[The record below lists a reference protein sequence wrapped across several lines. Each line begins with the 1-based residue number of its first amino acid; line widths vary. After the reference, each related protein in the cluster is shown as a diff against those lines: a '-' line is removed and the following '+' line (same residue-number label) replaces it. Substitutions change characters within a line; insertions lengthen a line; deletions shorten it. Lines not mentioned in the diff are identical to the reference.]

1 MAYKRYIWVD
11 EESQLD
17 AYHLNNIEDGLEGI
31 IDGDLTVDKANK
43 DGDGNI
49 ITGSYGSNIN
59 FEFDNSTGMVTLK
72 LLAKDGSILQTS
84 SIDLPTEYLIKE
96 IYLDD
101 VDKNLVFVLS
111 NDTEIKCDISAIY
124 DKIDTKVDKVEDSS
138 TFNRAYGVDTNG
150 KQKMFNISKAPND
163 SALGQYTSAGN
174 LVTNDP
180 TAVLHAANKRY
191 VDNTSNNLKS
201 TIPTDIN
208 VDSNHKLILE
218 HDGVEIPNQNK
229 KATLPPFNIEN
240 SMVKL
245 YDANNKI
252 QGFRVG
258 SPTEHRFSYLNQS
271 VIGMDWEPVHCTFY
285 LSNSIVN
292 PSVYVRV
299 WTTDNNS
306 QSGRIKIPYKD
317 GTMALIED
325 LANYTP
331 ISETNN
337 IKALIPPQANKD
349 NQLADKNF
357 VNSSINSSAA
367 YFIGSFA
374 TYADLLKWQNDNPT
388 KATNNDYAY
397 VEQDETHNN
406 EGWRYI
412 YVKTDEETVGTWKP
426 QFKVND
432 TPFTAAQLAAINS
445 NITSDKVTTFDN
457 HVANKENPH
466 GVTKEQVGLGN
477 VDNTSDLDK
486 PISTATSTA
495 LENLTKVI
503 PTDINAK
510 SQFFYADLILE
521 HDGKEITGQKKLAK
535 IPAWKLLDNA
545 DYPIPLKKFMKAQFI
560 EIINLGIN
568 GNIFFPLTSDENVVF
583 LKRKKDTN
591 DWYSFDVDTTVKSDK
606 TQILLTDANTKT
618 INGESIYGTGNIETN
633 PVFDFTS
640 LDFTNV
646 LNNLSD
652 KGYARVTIE
661 DETLKNN
668 LKTIFDRLQ
677 NNKTSFIEFPK
688 LKTGARS
695 DEEIQKT
702 RMFALIQNSIYLG
715 TEIYG
720 LYGLMY
726 FYGKN
731 GNQDVLTEIRINTNL
746 DTYNSIEFIDVK
758 RNLVEKSSN
767 KKIVYTN
774 NDNGTPST
782 LSYSVSPNNSAIA
795 QFNVAGQ
802 LYSNAPTADI
812 HVANK
817 QYVDGRF
824 DYVLLTQSAFI
835 YNYPLEESDRLLLI
849 DFYNKHYQ
857 KDKIPLFVVDRNGF
871 TTTLRIAGTN
881 IIHIFIWSDSQA
893 PIVFF
898 IDLTQTNIKFN
909 RIIGGHLHSILG
921 QSSWSGDV
929 NARIGVNSDNKL
941 IITDEAGN
949 QTPGQ
954 LPSVLIPP
962 FTYKLDESGAKV
974 FTLDGEIHTNSFYY
988 QFDNNLG
995 VAEIISELQIWGKS
1009 GAKLNN
1015 LAVSHEIDFASDS
1028 DVKNIVANI
1037 AYDDNEKYFTFTFDN
1052 NTINL
1057 PTGKSGTVALTSDL
1071 DNKLDVITYDETK
1084 IMYDDNNVAPLPAD
1098 LKALIKPYFDNNK
1111 PFVLILYNDTTITTY
1126 YLKGMRIATDNELT
1140 FISFNGDADS
1150 SYTILYF
1157 DMTSNDINMRFIN
1170 IAEHEDTVQYQP
1182 DVAKAVY
1189 VNNENKQQSMVP
1201 YSLLPGDSNL
1211 AQFDTNG
1218 HLYTNDPNIDSH
1230 CANKKY
1236 VDSAIENNLPY
1247 GTNADI
1253 DNMF

>member
-331 ISETNN
+331 ITETND

-412 YVKTDEETVGTWKP
+412 YVKTEDETVGTWKP

-457 HVANKENPH
+457 HVVNKENPH

-495 LENLTKVI
+495 LENLTKVM
-503 PTDINAK
+503 PTDINVDSNHK
-510 SQFFYADLILE
+510 LILE
-521 HDGKEITGQKKLAK
+521 HDGTEITGQKKQVL
-535 IPAWKLLDNA
+535 IPPFSYSSNTFSLGSGFKLSAFMLEAGYRLITQSAFHIGDGNYDQNLVFNKNRIQYYDNA
-545 DYPIPLKKFMKAQFI
+545 DTNKTW
-560 EIINLGIN
+560 GI
-568 GNIFFPLTSDENVVF
+568 GVDD
-583 LKRKKDTN
+583 KD
-591 DWYSFDVDTTVKSDK
+591 YSFHIVHNAKRDVGGNSYIESSNWNQDIVFPRKSGTVALTEDVDDVIK
-606 TQILLTDANTKT
+606 I
-618 INGESIYGTGNIETN
+618 
-633 PVFDFTS
+633 FDFTS

-646 LNNLSD
+646 LNTLED
-652 KGYARVTIE
+652 KGYVNISIANE
-661 DETLKNN
+661 AMEND

-677 NNKTSFIEFPK
+677 NNKTSFIELPQ
-688 LKTGARS
+688 LQSGAGS
-695 DEEIQKT
+695 AESIQQT

-715 TEIYG
+715 TGVYG

-726 FYGKN
+726 FYRSFDMLIK
-731 GNQDVLTEIRINTNL
+731 IRISTNFNGYYAITL
-746 DTYNSIEFIDVK
+746 TNIEKNF
-758 RNLVEKSSN
+758 VEKSSD
-767 KKIVYTN
+767 KKVVYTN
-774 NDNGTPST
+774 DNTGTPST
-782 LSYSVSPNNSAIA
+782 LNYSVSPNNSAIA
-795 QFNVAGQ
+795 QFNSSGQ

-817 QYVDGRF
+817 KYVD
-824 DYVLLTQSAFI
+824 
-835 YNYPLEESDRLLLI
+835 
-849 DFYNKHYQ
+849 
-857 KDKIPLFVVDRNGF
+857 
-871 TTTLRIAGTN
+871 
-881 IIHIFIWSDSQA
+881 
-893 PIVFF
+893 
-898 IDLTQTNIKFN
+898 DLTN
-909 RIIGGHLHSILG
+909 
-921 QSSWSGDV
+921 
-929 NARIGVNSDNKL
+929 
-941 IITDEAGN
+941 
-949 QTPGQ
+949 
-954 LPSVLIPP
+954 
-962 FTYKLDESGAKV
+962 
-974 FTLDGEIHTNSFYY
+974 
-988 QFDNNLG
+988 
-995 VAEIISELQIWGKS
+995 
-1009 GAKLNN
+1009 
-1015 LAVSHEIDFASDS
+1015 
-1028 DVKNIVANI
+1028 
-1037 AYDDNEKYFTFTFDN
+1037 
-1052 NTINL
+1052 
-1057 PTGKSGTVALTSDL
+1057 
-1071 DNKLDVITYDETK
+1071 NKLDVIRYDDTK
-1084 IMYDDNNVAPLPAD
+1084 IMYDDNDQAPLPAD

-1126 YLKGMRIATDNELT
+1126 YLKGMRIATDNEIT
-1140 FISFNGDADS
+1140 FISFDGDVDNA
-1150 SYTILYF
+1150 YTILYF
-1157 DMTSNDINMRFIN
+1157 EMTSNATISVRFIN
-1170 IAEHEDTVQYQP
+1170 IAEHEDTVQYEP
-1182 DVAKAVY
+1182 NVAKAVY
-1189 VNNENKQQSMVP
+1189 ANNENKQQSMVP
-1201 YSLLPGDSNL
+1201 YSLLPGDSNI

-1218 HLYTNDPNIDSH
+1218 HLYTNDPSIDSH

>member
-101 VDKNLVFVLS
+101 IDKNLVFVLS

-150 KQKMFNISKAPND
+150 KQKMFNISKVPND

-191 VDNTSNNLKS
+191 VDGRIDYIVFNDTIFSIISTLTQTEYNDLYAFYTKHYNKDKLPLFAIDKNGSIASVSLETRQWVNFTLFSNKLMPIILSIQVDTDIHHSRQFSYGPGYLHNILGQDSWKNDVKARIGVNSDNQLIITDEAGNQTPGQEPSVLIPPFSYKLDESGAKVFTLDGEIHTNSFYYQFDNNLGVAEIISELKIWGKS
-201 TIPTDIN
+201 GAKLNYLAVANEINFSSDVDFTDI
-208 VDSNHKLILE
+208 V
-218 HDGVEIPNQNK
+218 
-229 KATLPPFNIEN
+229 ANIT
-240 SMVKL
+240 
-245 YDANNKI
+245 YDYYEKY
-252 QGFRVG
+252 F
-258 SPTEHRFSYLNQS
+258 
-271 VIGMDWEPVHCTFY
+271 TF
-285 LSNSIVN
+285 
-292 PSVYVRV
+292 
-299 WTTDNNS
+299 TFDNNTINLP
-306 QSGRIKIPYKD
+306 SGKS
-317 GTMALIED
+317 GTIALIED

-331 ISETNN
+331 ISETND
-337 IKALIPPQANKD
+337 IKALIPPQANKN

-412 YVKTDEETVGTWKP
+412 YVKTEEETVGTWKP

-457 HVANKENPH
+457 HIVNKENPH

-486 PISTATSTA
+486 PISTATSIA

-618 INGESIYGTGNIETN
+618 INGESIYGTGDIEIN
-633 PVFDFTS
+633 SVFDFTS

-652 KGYARVTIE
+652 EGYARVTIE

-688 LKTGARS
+688 LKTGAGT
-695 DEEIQKT
+695 DETIQKT
-702 RMFALIQNSIYLG
+702 RMFALIQNSVYLG
-715 TEIYG
+715 TGIYG

-746 DTYNSIEFIDVK
+746 STYNSIEFIDVK

-767 KKIVYTN
+767 KKVVYTN
-774 NDNGTPST
+774 DNDGTPST
-782 LSYSVSPNNSAIA
+782 LNYSVTPNNSAIA
-795 QFNVAGQ
+795 QFNSTGQ
-802 LYSNAPTADI
+802 LYSNAPTSDM

-817 QYVDGRF
+817 KYVD
-824 DYVLLTQSAFI
+824 D
-835 YNYPLEESDRLLLI
+835 
-849 DFYNKHYQ
+849 
-857 KDKIPLFVVDRNGF
+857 
-871 TTTLRIAGTN
+871 IAT
-881 IIHIFIWSDSQA
+881 
-893 PIVFF
+893 
-898 IDLTQTNIKFN
+898 
-909 RIIGGHLHSILG
+909 
-921 QSSWSGDV
+921 
-929 NARIGVNSDNKL
+929 
-941 IITDEAGN
+941 
-949 QTPGQ
+949 
-954 LPSVLIPP
+954 
-962 FTYKLDESGAKV
+962 
-974 FTLDGEIHTNSFYY
+974 
-988 QFDNNLG
+988 
-995 VAEIISELQIWGKS
+995 
-1009 GAKLNN
+1009 
-1015 LAVSHEIDFASDS
+1015 
-1028 DVKNIVANI
+1028 
-1037 AYDDNEKYFTFTFDN
+1037 
-1052 NTINL
+1052 
-1057 PTGKSGTVALTSDL
+1057 
-1071 DNKLDVITYDETK
+1071 NKLDVITYDDTK
-1084 IMYDDNNVAPLPAD
+1084 IMYDDNDQAPLPAD

-1126 YLKGMRIATDNELT
+1126 YLKGMRIATDNEIT
-1140 FISFNGDADS
+1140 FISFDGDVDS
-1150 SYTILYF
+1150 AYTILYF
-1157 DMTSNDINMRFIN
+1157 DMTSNDISVRFIN
-1170 IAEHEDTVQYQP
+1170 IAEHEDTVQYNP

-1189 VNNENKQQSMVP
+1189 VNNENKQQSMVA
-1201 YSLLPGDSNL
+1201 YSLLPGDSNI

>member
-43 DGDGNI
+43 DGDGNV

-59 FEFDNSTGMVTLK
+59 FEFDNSTGIVTLK
-72 LLAKDGSILQTS
+72 LLAKDGTILQTS

-124 DKIDTKVDKVEDSS
+124 NKIDTKVDKVEDSS

-191 VDNTSNNLKS
+191 VDGRMDYVVLSKTQFILNSALDEDDRQLLLNFLNKHYGKTNIPLFAIDKNGVIATIAFEDKTRMELYVWSSKQYPIVFTLLPSVSKIKFLSYRPGYLHDILGQNVWINDIIARIGVNSDNKLIITDKNGKQTPGQSPSVLIPPFTYKLDESGAKVFTLDGEIHTNSFYYQFDNNLGVAEIISELQIWGKS
-201 TIPTDIN
+201 GA
-208 VDSNHKLILE
+208 KLNNLA
-218 HDGVEIPNQNK
+218 VLNEIRFASDMDVK
-229 KATLPPFNIEN
+229 NIVAN
-240 SMVKL
+240 IA
-245 YDANNKI
+245 YDDYEKY
-252 QGFRVG
+252 F
-258 SPTEHRFSYLNQS
+258 
-271 VIGMDWEPVHCTFY
+271 TF
-285 LSNSIVN
+285 
-292 PSVYVRV
+292 
-299 WTTDNNS
+299 TFDNNTINLPAGK
-306 QSGRIKIPYKD
+306 SG
-317 GTMALIED
+317 TVALIED

-331 ISETNN
+331 ITETNN
-337 IKALIPPQANKD
+337 IKALIPAQASKD

-486 PISTATSTA
+486 PISNATSAA
-495 LENLTKVI
+495 LENLNKVM

-510 SQFFYADLILE
+510 SHFLYADLILE
-521 HDGKEITGQKKLAK
+521 HDGQEIAGQKKLAK
-535 IPAWKLLDNA
+535 IPVWSLINGKYN
-545 DYPIPLKKFMKAQFI
+545 IPVGWMSTVSFI
-560 EIINLGIN
+560 SINTLGIN
-568 GNIFFPLTSDENVVF
+568 DELLFCNKTF
-583 LKRKKDTN
+583 RDLFMRKFETDDGDK
-591 DWYSFDVDTTVKSDK
+591 WQSYDVDKNVFTDK
-606 TQILLTDANTKT
+606 TQILLTDACTKT
-618 INGESIYGTGNIETN
+618 INGESIHGTGNIETN

-652 KGYARVTIE
+652 KGYASLNIE
-661 DETLKNN
+661 NETLKNN

-677 NNKTSFIEFPK
+677 NNKTSFIEFPQ
-688 LKTGARS
+688 LQTGAGS
-695 DEEIQKT
+695 TEEIQET

-715 TEIYG
+715 TGVYG

-726 FYGKN
+726 FYGKD

-758 RNLVEKSSN
+758 KDLVEKSTN
-767 KKIVYTN
+767 KKIVYV
-774 NDNGTPST
+774 NDDKGTPST
-782 LSYSVSPNNSAIA
+782 LGYSVSPNNSAIA
-795 QFNVAGQ
+795 QFNSNGQ

-817 QYVDGRF
+817 
-824 DYVLLTQSAFI
+824 
-835 YNYPLEESDRLLLI
+835 
-849 DFYNKHYQ
+849 
-857 KDKIPLFVVDRNGF
+857 
-871 TTTLRIAGTN
+871 
-881 IIHIFIWSDSQA
+881 
-893 PIVFF
+893 
-898 IDLTQTNIKFN
+898 
-909 RIIGGHLHSILG
+909 
-921 QSSWSGDV
+921 
-929 NARIGVNSDNKL
+929 
-941 IITDEAGN
+941 
-949 QTPGQ
+949 
-954 LPSVLIPP
+954 
-962 FTYKLDESGAKV
+962 
-974 FTLDGEIHTNSFYY
+974 
-988 QFDNNLG
+988 
-995 VAEIISELQIWGKS
+995 
-1009 GAKLNN
+1009 
-1015 LAVSHEIDFASDS
+1015 
-1028 DVKNIVANI
+1028 
-1037 AYDDNEKYFTFTFDN
+1037 
-1052 NTINL
+1052 
-1057 PTGKSGTVALTSDL
+1057 
-1071 DNKLDVITYDETK
+1071 
-1084 IMYDDNNVAPLPAD
+1084 
-1098 LKALIKPYFDNNK
+1098 
-1111 PFVLILYNDTTITTY
+1111 
-1126 YLKGMRIATDNELT
+1126 
-1140 FISFNGDADS
+1140 
-1150 SYTILYF
+1150 
-1157 DMTSNDINMRFIN
+1157 
-1170 IAEHEDTVQYQP
+1170 
-1182 DVAKAVY
+1182 
-1189 VNNENKQQSMVP
+1189 
-1201 YSLLPGDSNL
+1201 
-1211 AQFDTNG
+1211 
-1218 HLYTNDPNIDSH
+1218 
-1230 CANKKY
+1230 KY
-1236 VDSAIENNLPY
+1236 VDSNFERKTVLSNVLPTDNILLDLHNY
-1247 GTNADI
+1247 QLESPITSDFSFIMPTDASDEYLSEISFTTGSTLVAFTTTSTITFTGEDCSNTHTFVPDTNKHYNIIFWKDKGGFQAVVRGY
-1253 DNMF
+1253 

>member
-59 FEFDNSTGMVTLK
+59 FEFDHSTGMVTLK

-124 DKIDTKVDKVEDSS
+124 DKIDTKADKTYVDEKLDTKVDKVEKTDKWQL
-138 TFNRAYGVDTNG
+138 YGIGTERTPLPGNNG
-150 KQKMFNISKAPND
+150 KTINASNT
-163 SALGQYTSAGN
+163 ALPDTVINRNQWGIAQI
-174 LVTNDP
+174 NDP
-180 TAVLHAANKRY
+180 QSDLDITNKRY
-191 VDNTSNNLKS
+191 VDGRFDYVVLFRTQFIFGSILDEDDRQLLLKFYDKHYNKDKLPLFAIDKDGVIASVRMDKSKNLYFCIFS
-201 TIPTDIN
+201 SWQDPITLLAQISHPNRNLASFGDHLHEILGQ
-208 VDSNHKLILE
+208 DSWKQDVNAGIGVNKDNKLIIINE
-218 HDGVEIPNQNK
+218 NGNETPGQSPSVVV
-229 KATLPPFNIEN
+229 PPFSKEGTTFTFDEYGD
-240 SMVKL
+240 KL
-245 YDANNKI
+245 RLRELEINEY
-252 QGFRVG
+252 G
-258 SPTEHRFSYLNQS
+258 
-271 VIGMDWEPVHCTFY
+271 Y
-285 LSNSIVN
+285 LSFNSHAILIWDNSNFVIRM
-292 PSVYVRV
+292 PHTSGDITYTDYVFSLRN
-299 WTTDNNS
+299 DN
-306 QSGRIKIPYKD
+306 GGKV
-317 GTMALIED
+317 ALIED

-331 ISETNN
+331 ISETND
-337 IKALIPPQANKD
+337 IKALIPAQANKD

-412 YVKTDEETVGTWKP
+412 YVKTNEETVGTWKA

-457 HVANKENPH
+457 HVVNKENPH
-466 GVTKEQVGLGN
+466 KVTKEQVGLGN
-477 VDNTSDLDK
+477 VDNTSDLNK
-486 PISTATSTA
+486 PLSTAASEA
-495 LENLTKVI
+495 LDNLNKVM

-510 SQFFYADLILE
+510 SHFLYADLILE
-521 HDGKEITGQKKLAK
+521 HDGQEIAGQKKLAK
-535 IPAWKLLDNA
+535 IPVWSLITGKYNM
-545 DYPIPLKKFMKAQFI
+545 PLKWMSTVSFI
-560 EIINLGIN
+560 SINTLGIN
-568 GNIFFPLTSDENVVF
+568 DELLFCNKTF
-583 LKRKKDTN
+583 HDLFMRKFETDDGDK
-591 DWYSFDVDTTVKSDK
+591 WQSYDVDKNVLTDK

-646 LNNLSD
+646 LDNLSD
-652 KGYARVTIE
+652 KGYASVTIE

-677 NNKTSFIEFPK
+677 NNKTSFIELPK
-688 LKTGARS
+688 LKTGAGI
-695 DEEIQKT
+695 DETIQKT

-715 TEIYG
+715 TGIYG

-746 DTYNSIEFIDVK
+746 NTYNSIEFIDVK

-782 LSYSVSPNNSAIA
+782 LSYSVTPNNSAIA
-795 QFNVAGQ
+795 QFNSSGQ
-802 LYSNAPTADI
+802 LYSNAPTSDI

-817 QYVDGRF
+817 KYVD
-824 DYVLLTQSAFI
+824 
-835 YNYPLEESDRLLLI
+835 
-849 DFYNKHYQ
+849 
-857 KDKIPLFVVDRNGF
+857 
-871 TTTLRIAGTN
+871 
-881 IIHIFIWSDSQA
+881 DS
-893 PIVFF
+893 
-898 IDLTQTNIKFN
+898 
-909 RIIGGHLHSILG
+909 
-921 QSSWSGDV
+921 
-929 NARIGVNSDNKL
+929 
-941 IITDEAGN
+941 IT
-949 QTPGQ
+949 
-954 LPSVLIPP
+954 
-962 FTYKLDESGAKV
+962 
-974 FTLDGEIHTNSFYY
+974 
-988 QFDNNLG
+988 
-995 VAEIISELQIWGKS
+995 
-1009 GAKLNN
+1009 
-1015 LAVSHEIDFASDS
+1015 
-1028 DVKNIVANI
+1028 
-1037 AYDDNEKYFTFTFDN
+1037 
-1052 NTINL
+1052 
-1057 PTGKSGTVALTSDL
+1057 
-1071 DNKLDVITYDETK
+1071 NKLDVIKYDETK
-1084 IMYDDNNVAPLPAD
+1084 LVFDDDNQASLPAD

-1111 PFVLILYNDTTITTY
+1111 TFVLVLYDTNMITTY
-1126 YLKGMRIATDNELT
+1126 YLKGMRTIEDQDIT
-1140 FISFNGDADS
+1140 FISFDGDTDTG
-1150 SYTILYF
+1150 YTVLSLY
-1157 DMTSNDINMRFIN
+1157 MTDNYIFKKFIN
-1170 IAEHEDTVQYQP
+1170 IAEYEKVIAYKSNI
-1182 DVAKAVY
+1182 AKAVY
-1189 VNNENKQQSMVP
+1189 TNNENKQQSMVA
-1201 YSLLPGDSNL
+1201 YSLLPGDSNI

-1218 HLYTNDPNIDSH
+1218 HLYTNDPSIDSH

>member
-101 VDKNLVFVLS
+101 IDKNLVFVLS

-252 QGFRVG
+252 QGFQVG

-337 IKALIPPQANKD
+337 IKALIPPQASKD

-412 YVKTDEETVGTWKP
+412 YVKTEDETVGTWKP

-466 GVTKEQVGLGN
+466 SVTKEQVGLGN

-486 PISTATSTA
+486 PISNATSTA
-495 LENLTKVI
+495 LEDLNKVM
-503 PTDINAK
+503 PTDINVDSNHK
-510 SQFFYADLILE
+510 LILE
-521 HDGKEITGQKKLAK
+521 HDGTEITGQKKQVL
-535 IPAWKLLDNA
+535 IPPFIKDGLDYA
-545 DYPIPLKKFMKAQFI
+545 LPYDTITAFALKAGLRLIARGDFRIGDGDNNQ
-560 EIINLGIN
+560 NLVFNKNRIQYY
-568 GNIFFPLTSDENVVF
+568 DE
-583 LKRKKDTN
+583 
-591 DWYSFDVDTTVKSDK
+591 
-606 TQILLTDANTKT
+606 TDANKSWGIGVDNKDYSFHIVHNANSDVGGDSYITSSDWDQDIVFPRK
-618 INGESIYGTGNIETN
+618 SGTVALTEDVDDVIKI
-633 PVFDFTS
+633 FDFTS

-646 LNNLSD
+646 LNTL
-652 KGYARVTIE
+652 E
-661 DETLKNN
+661 DEGYVDISITNEAMEN
-668 LKTIFDRLQ
+668 DLKTIFDRLQ
-677 NNKTSFIEFPK
+677 NNKTSFIELPQ
-688 LKTGARS
+688 LQSGAGS
-695 DEEIQKT
+695 AESIQQT

-715 TEIYG
+715 TGVYG

-726 FYGKN
+726 FYRSFDMLIK
-731 GNQDVLTEIRINTNL
+731 IRISTNFNGYYAITL
-746 DTYNSIEFIDVK
+746 TNVEKNF
-758 RNLVEKSSN
+758 VEKSSN
-767 KKIVYTN
+767 KKVVYTN
-774 NDNGTPST
+774 DNTGTPST
-782 LSYSVSPNNSAIA
+782 INYSVSPNNSAIA
-795 QFNVAGQ
+795 QFNSTGQ
-802 LYSNAPTADI
+802 LYTNKPTENI
-812 HVANK
+812 HAANK
-817 QYVDGRF
+817 QYVD
-824 DYVLLTQSAFI
+824 DI
-835 YNYPLEESDRLLLI
+835 
-849 DFYNKHYQ
+849 
-857 KDKIPLFVVDRNGF
+857 
-871 TTTLRIAGTN
+871 TT
-881 IIHIFIWSDSQA
+881 
-893 PIVFF
+893 
-898 IDLTQTNIKFN
+898 
-909 RIIGGHLHSILG
+909 
-921 QSSWSGDV
+921 
-929 NARIGVNSDNKL
+929 
-941 IITDEAGN
+941 
-949 QTPGQ
+949 
-954 LPSVLIPP
+954 
-962 FTYKLDESGAKV
+962 
-974 FTLDGEIHTNSFYY
+974 
-988 QFDNNLG
+988 
-995 VAEIISELQIWGKS
+995 
-1009 GAKLNN
+1009 
-1015 LAVSHEIDFASDS
+1015 
-1028 DVKNIVANI
+1028 
-1037 AYDDNEKYFTFTFDN
+1037 
-1052 NTINL
+1052 
-1057 PTGKSGTVALTSDL
+1057 
-1071 DNKLDVITYDETK
+1071 NKLDVITYNGDNLTLETDK
-1084 IMYDDNNVAPLPAD
+1084 TNPLPDDLKTLLTPYINAKKPFVLRLNYVDSDSCEMYYVKSFNGATTNGVELISFEADTTSQYYMWIELNTNEITYFYVGFASSEEVDNKLNKQIRLRSVYATDGNANQTMFYWSVNPEKNAIAMFDNNGVLRSNAPTNDTDVANKKYVDDLTTNKLDVIIYEKELSYTGDRGTLPDD
-1098 LKALIKPYFDNNK
+1098 LKALIKPYYDAKK
-1111 PFVLILYNDTTITTY
+1111 PFILKHVYDSENTLY
-1126 YLKGMRIATDNELT
+1126 YLKAYDGNSDGEVELYCWEVDTQNQLRLLIDLQTNT
-1140 FISFNGDADS
+1140 FVFDEYYYALYEYVVHSNSNKKVVYANDENGRQNP
-1150 SYTILYF
+1150 I
-1157 DMTSNDINMRFIN
+1157 
-1170 IAEHEDTVQYQP
+1170 
-1182 DVAKAVY
+1182 
-1189 VNNENKQQSMVP
+1189 P
-1201 YSLLPGDSNL
+1201 YSLLPGESNI

-1218 HLYTNDPNIDSH
+1218 HLYTNDPSIDSH